1 MWLFNTKPTKTLS
14 MKVKLFI
21 SFLFCFSVSCSFSQ
35 EKSKTKFGKITPD
48 DFSKSVYSLDSNAAA
63 VIIADIGSTQM
74 VGNNKNSFSLEFKNY
89 RRAHILNKNGYD
101 IANVEIRIYTD
112 GRAEED
118 LQSLKAVTYNLV
130 NGKVVETKLEAK
142 SAVFQDKINKN
153 LLIKKF
159 TFPNIKEGS
168 IIEYEYKLHSDFTF
182 NLQPWDFQGEYPCM
196 WSEYNVGI
204 PEFYYYVTLSQ
215 GYQPFFIRDQK
226 TRLGNFTV
234 ADVNTA
240 SRTERGTF
248 QANITDYRWVMKDVP
263 ALKEESYTSTI
274 NNHLARIQ
282 FQLSELR
289 HPYVPKNIMGTWEQV
304 CSELLKDEDFGFALN
319 RDNGWLS
326 DVVKEASRGATSKL
340 EKAKNIF
347 AYVRDNMTCTNYG
360 SRFLDKSIKNVLKD
374 RSGNEA
380 AINLLLTAMLI
391 KADLQADPVMLST
404 RSHGYAYD
412 MYPILDRF
420 NYVISRVK
428 ADGKYY
434 YLDASRPRLGFGR
447 LGYDSYNGHARVI
460 NQTATPIELLSDS
473 LLEWKATSVIIIND
487 GKGNLTGSLRQM
499 PGYYESY
506 SLRNRIKEKG
516 MDHYFSDIKKAVSAD
531 IEVIKPAIDS
541 LDKYEQSLNIHY
553 EFNLKTEKEDIIYFN
568 PMFGEGWKEN
578 PFKSA
583 ERAYPVEMPYAIDQ
597 TYMIQL
603 DVPAGYVID
612 EMPKPMIVKLNEE
625 GEGRF
630 EYRLSESGGTISL
643 RSVLRLTRAYFMPEE
658 YEMLREFFN
667 IVVKKQSEQ
676 IVFKKKS

>member
-1 MWLFNTKPTKTLS
+1 MIF
-14 MKVKLFI
+14 KLLV
-21 SFLFCFSVSCSFSQ
+21 SSLFCICTLHNFAQ
-35 EKSKTKFGKITPD
+35 EKSKIKFGKISPE
-48 DFSKSVYSLDSNAAA
+48 DFSKTVYSIDSSASA
-63 VIIADIGSTQM
+63 VIIADMGSTEM

-112 GRAEED
+112 GRAEEE
-118 LQSLKAVTYNLV
+118 LQSLKAVTYNLE
-130 NGKVVETKLEAK
+130 NGKVVETKLEVK
-142 SAVFQDKINKN
+142 TAVFKDKISKN

-182 NLQPWDFQGEYPCM
+182 NLQPWDFQGEYPCL
-196 WSEYNVGI
+196 WSEYNVAI

-215 GYQPFFIRDQK
+215 GYQPFYIKGQK
-226 TRLGNFTV
+226 ARLGNFTV

-240 SRTERGTF
+240 SRTERGSF
-248 QANITDYRWVMKDVP
+248 QANITDFRWVMKDVP

-282 FQLSELR
+282 FQLAELR
-289 HPYVPKNIMGTWEQV
+289 HPYVPKNIMGTWQQV
-304 CSELLKDEDFGFALN
+304 CTELLKDEDFGFALN

-326 DVVKEASRGATSKL
+326 DVVKEATRGATGKL

-347 AYVRDNMTCTNYG
+347 AYVRDNMTCTNYNRT
-360 SRFLDKSIKNVLKD
+360 SLDKSIKNVLKD
-374 RSGNEA
+374 KSGNEA
-380 AINLLLTAMLI
+380 EINLLLTAMLL
-391 KADLQADPVMLST
+391 KADLEAEPVMLST
-404 RSHGYAYD
+404 RSHGYAYEL
-412 MYPILDRF
+412 YPILDRF
-420 NYVISRVK
+420 NYVISRME

-434 YLDASRPRLGFGR
+434 YLDASKPRMGFGR

-460 NQTATPIELLSDS
+460 NQTATPLELIADS
-473 LLEWKATSVIIIND
+473 LLERRATSVIIIND

-506 SLRNRIKEKG
+506 SLRNRIQEKG
-516 MDHYFSDIKKAVSAD
+516 KDQLFSDIKKAFTAEID
-531 IEVIKPAIDS
+531 VIKPEIDS
-541 LDKYEQSLNIHY
+541 LDKFEQPLNIHY
-553 EFNLKTEKEDIIYFN
+553 EFNLKTDKEDIIYFN
-568 PMFGEGWKEN
+568 PMFGEAWKEN

-583 ERAYPVEMPYAIDQ
+583 ERAYPVEMPYTIDQ
-597 TYMIQL
+597 TYIMQL
-603 DVPAGYVID
+603 DIPAGYIID
-612 EMPKPMIVKLNEE
+612 EMPKSMIVKLNEDDD
-625 GEGRF
+625 GRF

-643 RSVLRLTRAYFMPEE
+643 RSVLRLNRAFFLPDE

-667 IVVKKQSEQ
+667 MVVKKQGEQ